1 MSRSS
6 GKEPGVPAAQRIIRD
21 GAVHPH
27 GGHVEFGPGEVEQS
41 LGRRFEE
48 QVRKHGDRLAI
59 KVHGEDGS
67 PQGRQWTYG
76 ELNRAAN
83 RLAHTILV
91 RGGEQTPVAL
101 LANEAAPTVAAMLGA
116 LKAGR
121 IFVTLDPDYPVER
134 LRYMLRDSGAELVLT
149 LAGERG
155 PGAADRTTLAAQLGV
170 DRRRLIDMAEAMASG
185 SGASDENPDV
195 EVPPDALAYII
206 YTSGSTGKPKGIA
219 FDHRSVLAGIRNYT
233 NAFHISA
240 ADRLTLL
247 HSISFS
253 SAMVDIFCALLNGAS
268 LYPWNVKVEG
278 LGGLERWLAEEEV
291 TICDWVPTPFRY
303 FVDALSGE
311 TRFPHLRLL
320 VLASEAVTRRE
331 VDLYRAHFAPSCVL
345 VNRLG
350 ATETYNYR
358 LYFMDHETPLE
369 GNLVPAGYPV
379 PDKDVLLLDED
390 GQAAGPG
397 EPGEIV
403 VRSRYLARGY
413 WRQPEL
419 TAAAF
424 RPEPSGGEER
434 LYWTGDLGLIHED
447 GLLEYL
453 GRKDFQVKIRGF
465 RIEMA
470 EIERALREIE
480 TVEDAVVMAEPT
492 EAGEPAAEEPASAQ
506 PAMASAPGEKRLV
519 GYIVPADGDTPST
532 KDLRQMLAR
541 TLPDYMIPSAFLAL
555 DEIPLTPSGK
565 VDRKALAAAAAR
577 RQAVTGSS
585 AGRNGDPGAG
595 GQRGAPVEPRDE
607 MERRMVRA
615 WQRVLGR
622 QEIGVTDNFFDLGG
636 HSMSAVRLLV
646 EIERQ
651 FGQKLAPPTFYQYP
665 TVEELTQ
672 VLRRK
677 AGRPEQGGAR
687 RREWSPLVA
696 VQRPAT
702 YGPTATTKPPFFCL
716 PGNLGNVFTDL
727 GDLAR
732 FLGPDQPFYG
742 FQDGPQNPARIPNL
756 ASLYVREMQREQPHG
771 PYFLGGVCLGAV
783 VAYEM
788 GQQLL
793 KQGEEVALLA
803 MIEPARPWRP
813 SPAAYLSFLHYL
825 YDHFLRRFAYARK
838 GRPPQGLAEQ
848 SAFLSMKLKVVRNV
862 WALRQYTPQPYAG
875 PIRAFLSEGS
885 LSIPDNRQLDWQHLA
900 RGGWSLD
907 AIPGDHGSIT
917 GDNRIIIEPAH
928 MRVLAQKLRTYIDQA
943 NNFERREETHGFDQ
957 TQRIASPGAAASG

>member
-1 MSRSS
+1 MNSKPRM
-6 GKEPGVPAAQRIIRD
+6 GATRLAEQRAIVDR
-21 GAVHPH
+21 AFHPK
-27 GGHVEFGPGEVEQS
+27 GTYVEFGAQEVEQS

-48 QVRKHGDRLAI
+48 QVRKHRDRVAI
-59 KVHGEDGS
+59 KVHGEGG
-67 PQGRQWTYG
+67 PRRRRQWTYD

-83 RLAHTILV
+83 RLAHAILS
-91 RGGEQTPVAL
+91 RGGEEAPVAL
-101 LANEAAPTVAAMLGA
+101 LVNEAAPTIAGMLGV

-121 IFVTLDPDYPVER
+121 IFVTLDPGYPAER
-134 LRYMLRDSGAELVLT
+134 LAYMLRDSGAGLVLT
-149 LAGERG
+149 LGKDTG
-155 PGAADRTTLAAQLGV
+155 SGAV
-170 DRRRLIDMAEAMASG
+170 DRRELAAHFGLSSDRLIDLEEVMAPG
-185 SGASDENPDV
+185 SGLPDENPGV
-195 EVPPDALAYII
+195 EVPPEALAYII
-206 YTSGSTGKPKGIA
+206 YTSGSMGQPKGIA

-253 SAMVDIFCALLNGAS
+253 SAMVDILCALLNGAS

-278 LGGLERWLAEEEV
+278 LAGLEQWLVEEAV

-303 FVDALSGE
+303 FVDALGGE
-311 TRFPHLRLL
+311 THFPHLRLV

-331 VDLYRAHFAPSCVL
+331 VDLYREHFAPGCIL

-358 LYFMDHETPLE
+358 LYFLDHDTPLE
-369 GNLVPAGYPV
+369 GNLVPAGYAV
-379 PDKDVLLLDED
+379 PDKQVLLLDES
-390 GQAAGPG
+390 GQEVRPG

-424 RPEPSGGEER
+424 RPDPEGGEER
-434 LYWTGDLGLIHED
+434 LYWTGDVGLMHED

-480 TVEDAVVMAEPT
+480 TIKDAVVVAEPAN
-492 EAGEPAAEEPASAQ
+492 AGDVALTPGT
-506 PAMASAPGEKRLV
+506 MASDPGEKHLV
-519 GYIVPADGDTPST
+519 GYIIPADRHAPTSRE
-532 KDLRQMLAR
+532 LRQMLSR

-565 VDRKALAAAAAR
+565 VDRKALPQAAAR
-577 RQAVTGSS
+577 RHAAATGS
-585 AGRNGDPGAG
+585 AGRNGDLGPGQQPG
-595 GQRGAPVEPRDE
+595 VLLEPRDE
-607 MERRMVRA
+607 MERRMARA
-615 WQRVLGR
+615 WQQVLGR
-622 QEIGVTDNFFDLGG
+622 QQVGVRDNFFELGG

-665 TVEELTQ
+665 TVEELTRL
-672 VLRRK
+672 LR
-677 AGRPEQGGAR
+677 GRSGRAAQGRDR
-687 RREWSPLVA
+687 RRDWSPLVA
-696 VQRPAT
+696 VQRPPA
-702 YGPTATTKPPFFCL
+702 YGPAATSRPTFFCL

-732 FLGPDQPFYG
+732 FMGPDQPFYG
-742 FQDGPQNPARIPNL
+742 FQDGPQNPARIPTV

-783 VAYEM
+783 VAWEM
-788 GQQLL
+788 AQQLVN
-793 KQGEEVALLA
+793 QGEEVALLV
-803 MIEPARPWRP
+803 MVEPARPWRP
-813 SPAAYLSFLHYL
+813 SLAAYLSFVRYL
-825 YDHFLRRFAYARK
+825 YEHFVRRFGYARQ
-838 GRPPQGLAEQ
+838 GRPPQGLVEQ

-862 WALRQYTPQPYAG
+862 WALRQYTPRPYAG
-875 PIRAFLSEGS
+875 LVRAFLSEGS
-885 LSIPDNRQLDWQHLA
+885 LRIKDNPQLDWRHLA
-900 RGGWSLD
+900 HGEWSLD
-907 AIPGDHGSIT
+907 PIPGDHGSIT
-917 GDNRIIIEPAH
+917 GDNRIVIEPAH
-928 MRVLAQKLRTYIDQA
+928 MHVLAQKLRTYIDGHIQSD
-943 NNFERREETHGFDQ
+943 R
-957 TQRIASPGAAASG
+957 